1 MVCRALHCRK
11 RVFTDAVADF
21 IQETAARGLT
31 AVYNLSDEETRKDL
45 VRSLVSSFTGETRQK
60 IQVTRDTQLFEPGA
74 LPTGDGAGVG
84 SYGDIM
90 SLASEL
96 GDPSLVYKFM
106 TLARHN
112 SIWSSRA
119 AFGRFGLGTL
129 LSGSDEIKNNSKLWP
144 VLFRYRFDPSPGVR
158 QSMDSIW
165 SALGGGPDTVER
177 WWKEILSEC
186 LKSALNGKEWRVREA
201 SISALADLLGG
212 RKVTAYKDQL
222 EDIWKIDFMVLDDIK
237 ESCRIAAM
245 KLARILTN
253 GMVRALEGEIRKS
266 EKDDILGVLMSF
278 LMGAKGIEAESKD
291 VQMFALDTVLKVI
304 KNGGETLRQWIP
316 DLMERLIMVM
326 SDLEPEVYFLPGAI

>member
-1 MVCRALHCRK
+1 
-11 RVFTDAVADF
+11 
-21 IQETAARGLT
+21 
-31 AVYNLSDEETRKDL
+31 
-45 VRSLVSSFTGETRQK
+45 
-60 IQVTRDTQLFEPGA
+60 
-74 LPTGDGAGVG
+74 
-84 SYGDIM
+84 M

-212 RKVTAYKDQL
+212 RRVTAYKDQL

-266 EKDDILGVLMSF
+266 EKNDILGVLMRF
-278 LMGAKGIEAESKD
+278 LMGQKGIEAESKD

-326 SDLEPEVYFLPGAI
+326 SDLEPEVCFFPGVT